1 MKNQWEI
8 TTKRWGDD
16 KIIWRMKWT
25 NRSPSPISIR
35 PKCSKNKRPGELR
48 TATTKILEQRDD
60 GARMSALANV
70 MRGLNASTHS
80 TLLSFFFLSGSQ
92 RMIQCHKMYDYFTQ
106 MFFTKSRFQIVLYEI
121 KSSRRSA
128 LAHPKWRLHAISL
141 PVPEVPKRA
150 SGDRYLAA
158 ATEWEASPKYNKLP
172 TASLYGN
179 WFDGLFPVFFRRRLP
194 GLSGRSFGRQSCM
207 WNHRNILRM

>member
-16 KIIWRMKWT
+16 EMIWQMKWT

-35 PKCSKNKRPGELR
+35 LKCSKNKRPGELR

-80 TLLSFFFLSGSQ
+80 TLLSFFFLGSQ
-92 RMIQCHKMYDYFTQ
+92 RMIHCHKMYDYFTVHTN
-106 MFFTKSRFQIVLYEI
+106 FLYEI
-121 KSSRRSA
+121 TISNSSLRNQVVETLRSRT
-128 LAHPKWRLHAISL
+128 PKMATSRDFFTSTRSSETGFWGPIS
-141 PVPEVPKRA
+141 RH
-150 SGDRYLAA
+150 
-158 ATEWEASPKYNKLP
+158 
-172 TASLYGN
+172 
-179 WFDGLFPVFFRRRLP
+179 
-194 GLSGRSFGRQSCM
+194 C
-207 WNHRNILRM
+207 HRMRG